1 MNNTNNVASNVLE
14 VNLFNY
20 NRTVDGGSIIN
31 EVAVSNLTV
40 TIEFSFPVSNKQNL
54 TEFMTSYNTLSNFKY
69 SEVLKKN
76 EMIKKSNLSCVYWDK
91 VNNSWSNSGC

>member
-31 EVAVSNLTV
+31 ELAVGNLTV
-40 TIEFSFPVSNKQNL
+40 PIEFSFPVSNNQNL
-54 TEFMTSYNTLSNFKY
+54 TEFMTSYNTLSNFKH
-69 SEVLKKN
+69 SEVLKKA